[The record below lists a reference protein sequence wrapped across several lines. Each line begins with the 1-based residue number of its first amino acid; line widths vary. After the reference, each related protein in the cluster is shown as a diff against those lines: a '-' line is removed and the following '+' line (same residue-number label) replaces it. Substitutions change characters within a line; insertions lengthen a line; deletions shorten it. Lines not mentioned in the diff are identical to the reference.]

1 MHWSFLPQHLCTVVP
16 SAWNILLLDTMW
28 PDPSLLEAS
37 VQSLYCCEIRLGPSH
52 MTATPCSVF
61 PSLTTQSAQFFS
73 KILLHFLVCASPAP
87 KTQLLLSCSVVSDS
101 FRAHELQHAR
111 LPCPSQSLGVC
122 SNSCPLASMIPSNHL
137 ILCCPFLL
145 LPSSVFPSISVFSNE
160 SALHTRWPKYWS
172 FSFSSSL
179 SNEYTE
185 LISFRSDWFDLLAV
199 HGTLKSLIQHH
210 SSKAS
215 VLRHSV
221 FLMVE
226 LSHPYMTTGKT
237 TVNAMDLCRQS
248 DVSAL

>member
-73 KILLHFLVCASPAP
+73 KILMHFLVCASPAP
-87 KTQLLLSCSVVSDS
+87 KTQLLLSCSVVTDS

-172 FSFSSSL
+172 FSFSISPSEVY
-179 SNEYTE
+179 SG
-185 LISFRSDWFDLLAV
+185 LISFRIDRFDLFEV
-199 HGTLKSLIQHH
+199 QGTLKSLPQCH
-210 SSKAS
+210 SSKVS
-215 VLRHSV
+215 TLQSS
-221 FLMVE
+221 LWSN
-226 LSHPYMTTGKT
+226 SHIHTRLLEKP
-237 TVNAMDLCRQS
+237 
-248 DVSAL
+248 